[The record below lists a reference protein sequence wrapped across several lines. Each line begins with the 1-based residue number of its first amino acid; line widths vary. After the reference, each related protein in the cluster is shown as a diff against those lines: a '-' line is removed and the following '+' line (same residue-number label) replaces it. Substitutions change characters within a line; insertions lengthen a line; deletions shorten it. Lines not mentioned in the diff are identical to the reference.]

1 MNKPKIRRPNI
12 SILGSYQATHEETS
26 LAYDLGSQ
34 LANMSLNVIS
44 GGQKGVMH
52 SLCKGLHENRIAIS
66 NESCTIVGILP
77 SQDFLPGN
85 EYLDIAIPTGFG
97 AIQNSIL
104 PLCAD
109 VVIAIGGAGGT
120 LTELSFAWQYK
131 KPIALIGSTGWSSK
145 LAGQRLD
152 ERRIETL
159 PHFMSVVEVV
169 DWVKQTLKHHALM

>member
-1 MNKPKIRRPNI
+1 MNKPPNRKPNV
-12 SILGSYQATHEETS
+12 SILGSYKATEEEAS
-26 LAYDLGSQ
+26 IAYDLGSQ
-34 LANMSLNVIS
+34 LANMNLNVIS
-44 GGQKGVMH
+44 GGQKGVMY
-52 SLCKGLHENRIAIS
+52 SLCKGLHENRVAAS

-77 SQDFLPGN
+77 SHDFLSGN
-85 EYLDIAIPTGFG
+85 EYLDVAIPTGFG
-97 AIQNSIL
+97 AIQNSIV

-169 DWVKQTLKHHALM
+169 DWIKQTLKHNVLI